1 MMSMPAQASREMRFD
16 GIHCTLT
23 VQKFPS
29 EVVLLKISGTDIG
42 EFGSAPM
49 LELKQ
54 CLTGVDPIRLFID
67 ARDVRGASI
76 DVSGEWAGWLLA
88 HTRAVWPSF
97 LHDLILPQLVESC
110 NSESGDAFFDTY
122 KRIAFRGCRTV
133 SSFGES
139 GQTPF
144 QKTPF
149 V

>member
-1 MMSMPAQASREMRFD
+1 MRFD

-88 HTRAVWPSF
+88 HKAHLRDISMLTGSRFVEVTADFVRRF
-97 LHDLILPQLVESC
+97 ADLQGIMKIYTEPAAFDAALTESL
-110 NSESGDAFFDTY
+110 A
-122 KRIAFRGCRTV
+122 
-133 SSFGES
+133 
-139 GQTPF
+139 
-144 QKTPF
+144 
-149 V
+149 

>member
-88 HTRAVWPSF
+88 HKAHLRDISMLTGSRFVEVTADFVWRF
-97 LHDLILPQLVESC
+97 ADLQGIMKIYTEPAAFDAALTESL
-110 NSESGDAFFDTY
+110 A
-122 KRIAFRGCRTV
+122 
-133 SSFGES
+133 
-139 GQTPF
+139 
-144 QKTPF
+144 
-149 V
+149 

>member
-88 HTRAVWPSF
+88 HKAHLRDISMLTGSRFVEVTADFVRRF
-97 LHDLILPQLVESC
+97 ADLQGIMKIYTEPAAFDAALTESL
-110 NSESGDAFFDTY
+110 A
-122 KRIAFRGCRTV
+122 
-133 SSFGES
+133 
-139 GQTPF
+139 
-144 QKTPF
+144 
-149 V
+149 

>member
-88 HTRAVWPSF
+88 HKAHLRDISMLTGSRFVEVTADFVRRF
-97 LHDLILPQLVESC
+97 ADLQGIIKIYTEPAAFDAALTESL
-110 NSESGDAFFDTY
+110 A
-122 KRIAFRGCRTV
+122 
-133 SSFGES
+133 
-139 GQTPF
+139 
-144 QKTPF
+144 
-149 V
+149 